1 MRRLMMTALITL
13 SALAATATTAFADT
27 AEYVD
32 AMKAFEPVVTAWH
45 ADFLETAELVS
56 LKPEMACDAQVAELG
71 RRGRSIARD
80 LEGTNQ
86 IAPRSLSDIHGSI
99 QGATD
104 WMASVAEQA
113 CDGDYG
119 LLLDTEPERE
129 VAGSALMHLR
139 TWLAHNQPVQHTL
152 PIPGADNS

>member
-1 MRRLMMTALITL
+1 MRRTMMTALLT
-13 SALAATATTAFADT
+13 LAALIASATTASADT
-27 AEYVD
+27 NEYVD
-32 AMKAFEPVVTAWH
+32 AMNAFEPVVTAWH
-45 ADFLETAELVS
+45 ADFEMVAELVS
-56 LKPEMACDAQVAELG
+56 LKPEMACDAQVADVA

-80 LEGTNQ
+80 LEGTNR

-104 WMASVAEQA
+104 WMATVAEQA
-113 CDGDYG
+113 CDGEYE

-129 VAGSALMHLR
+129 GAGSALMHLR
-139 TWLAHNQPVQHTL
+139 TWLAHNQPIEHTL